1 MKLTQRIVVLGTLL
15 MLLGF
20 AAGAQAA
27 VQNYAVMPFTV
38 NGPAD
43 YKYLEKAIAPMFSS
57 RLYRAGG
64 GQFQPMSLNAS
75 NMKAVASDKEAQELQ
90 EKFKTGYLLWGTL
103 TVNGNSSTL
112 DVRVRDAAGNI
123 WSKSTQGVVNNII
136 PQIQRMADS
145 VATEVFKLQIE
156 TAPAART
163 RPAAAAQSAQ
173 NSMNPDILNNQTQP
187 QQQQVYMNPQ
197 FRYAGGEDTTL
208 LRSQSLSFPGVSMEV
223 GDVDRDGQVEVLIL
237 GERKVYA
244 GRFENGR
251 LNIIAEFP
259 LSLMLHPINL
269 RLWEDRD
276 SLPKI
281 IVNARDDRKDIA
293 TMMLTFDGK
302 EFHVEHKKI
311 PYYLNVLKTP
321 PDYVPVLLGQDGDMR
336 DPFRPGIYEMTKTQS
351 GFELGR
357 RLKMPEFAKLFAI
370 DWLPDMEEGDKFLML
385 TDQERLRLYTEDLKM
400 LAETDEKYSGSS
412 VGIEL
417 NDSPFGQTSANDG
430 VKNYYHVP
438 IRMIVND
445 LDGDGKSEVIILRPI
460 STASQ
465 IFTNYRTFPQG
476 EIQSL
481 FWDGLGMSLKWK
493 TRRIKGTIV
502 DFNFADVNNDGRM
515 YLVVLV
521 NSHPGALG
529 LSNRRA
535 MVLAYPL
542 DLSKTDPN
550 TLPSV
555 TE

>member
-75 NMKAVASDKEAQELQ
+75 NMKTVASDKEAQELQ

-103 TVNGNSSTL
+103 TIKGNSSTL

-156 TAPAART
+156 TAAPART
-163 RPAAAAQSAQ
+163 RPAAAAQNAQ
-173 NSMNPDILNNQTQP
+173 NSMNPDILSNQTQP
-187 QQQQVYMNPQ
+187 QQQVYMNPQ

-208 LRSQSLSFPGVSMEV
+208 LRSQSLNFPGVSMEV
-223 GDVDRDGQVEVLIL
+223 GDVDRDGQIEVLIL
-237 GERKVYA
+237 SERKVYA

-269 RLWEDRD
+269 RLWEDRN

-311 PYYLNVLKTP
+311 PYYLNVLRTP

-351 GFELGR
+351 GFEPGR

-445 LDGDGKSEVIILRPI
+445 LDGDGKSEVIVLRPI

-550 TLPSV
+550 TPPSV

>member
-75 NMKAVASDKEAQELQ
+75 NMKTVASDKEAQELQ

-103 TVNGNSSTL
+103 TIKGNSSTL

-156 TAPAART
+156 TAAPART
-163 RPAAAAQSAQ
+163 RPAAAAQNAQ
-173 NSMNPDILNNQTQP
+173 NSMNPDILSNQTQP
-187 QQQQVYMNPQ
+187 QQQVYMNPQ

-208 LRSQSLSFPGVSMEV
+208 LRSQSLNFPGVSMEV
-223 GDVDRDGQVEVLIL
+223 GDVDRDGQIEVLIL
-237 GERKVYA
+237 SERKVYA

-269 RLWEDRD
+269 RLWEDRN

-311 PYYLNVLKTP
+311 PYYLNVLRTP

-445 LDGDGKSEVIILRPI
+445 LDGDGKSEVIVLRPI

-550 TLPSV
+550 TPPSV

>member
-1 MKLTQRIVVLGTLL
+1 MKLTQRVVVLTTLL
-15 MLLGF
+15 MLSF
-20 AAGAQAA
+20 AACAQAA
-27 VQNYAVMPFTV
+27 VRSYAVLPFTV

-43 YKYLEKAIAPMFSS
+43 YKYLEKAISPMLST
-57 RLYRAGG
+57 RIYKAGG
-64 GQFQPMSLNAS
+64 GQFQPLSVNAA
-75 NMKAVASDKEAQELQ
+75 NMKTVTSDGEAKALQ
-90 EKFKTGYLLWGTL
+90 EKLKSGYLIWGTL
-103 TVNGNSSTL
+103 TVKGNTSTL
-112 DVRVRDAAGNI
+112 DVRARDESGKI

-145 VATEVFKLQIE
+145 VATEVFNLKIE
-156 TAPAART
+156 TGPAART
-163 RPAAAAQSAQ
+163 QPAARAQGGGQ
-173 NSMNPDILNNQTQP
+173 PSMNREILNHQIQP
-187 QQQQVYMNPQ
+187 QQSVYMNPQ

-208 LRSQSLSFPGVSMEV
+208 LRSQALNFPAISMEV
-223 GDVDRDGQVEVLIL
+223 GDVDKDGKVEVVIL

-244 GRFENGR
+244 ARFENGR
-251 LNIIAEFP
+251 LNVIAEFP
-259 LSLMLHPINL
+259 LSLMLQPINL
-269 RLWEDRD
+269 RLWDDR
-276 SLPKI
+276 SGQPKI
-281 IVNARDDRKDIA
+281 IVNSRDDRKDIA

-302 EFHVEHKKI
+302 EFHVVHKKI
-311 PYYLNVLKTP
+311 PFYLNVLDTP
-321 PDYVPVLLGQDGDMR
+321 PDYTPVLLGQDGDTR
-336 DPFRPGIYEMTKTQS
+336 DPFRPGIYEMVKTQD
-351 GFELGR
+351 GFEFGR
-357 RLKMPEFAKLFAI
+357 RLKMPEFANIFAI
-370 DWLPDMEEGDKFLML
+370 DWLPDTQEGDKFLML
-385 TDQERLRLYTEDLKM
+385 TDQERLRLFTEDLKM

-417 NDSPFGQTSANDG
+417 TDSPFGQTSSNDG

-445 LDGDGKSEVIILRPI
+445 LDRDGKSEVIILRPI

-465 IFTNYRTFPQG
+465 IFANYRTFPQG

-493 TRRIKGTIV
+493 TRRIKGTVV
-502 DFNFADVNNDGRM
+502 DFNFGDVNNDGKL

-529 LSNRRA
+529 LSHRRA

-550 TLPSV
+550 TPTTV

>member
-1 MKLTQRIVVLGTLL
+1 MKLTQRIVVLTTLL
-15 MLLGF
+15 MLSF
-20 AAGAQAA
+20 AAYAHAA
-27 VQNYAVMPFTV
+27 VQSYAVMPFTI

-43 YKYLEKAIAPMFSS
+43 YKYLEKAISPMLST
-57 RLYRAGG
+57 RIYKAGG
-64 GQFQPMSLNAS
+64 GQFQPLSVNPANLT
-75 NMKAVASDKEAQELQ
+75 AVTSDAQAKELQ
-90 EKFKTGYLLWGTL
+90 DKLKTGYLMWGSL
-103 TVNGNSSTL
+103 TVKGNSSTL
-112 DVRVRDAAGNI
+112 DMRVRDASGKI

-145 VATEVFKLQIE
+145 VATEVFKLKIE
-156 TAPAART
+156 TKPTARTKPAAQ
-163 RPAAAAQSAQ
+163 AQTQTA
-173 NSMNPDILNNQTQP
+173 MNPEILHNQTQP
-187 QQQQVYMNPQ
+187 QQSVYMNPQ

-208 LRSQSLSFPGVSMEV
+208 LRSQSLNFPGLSMEV
-223 GDVDRDGQVEVLIL
+223 GDVDNDGKVEVLIL
-237 GERKVYA
+237 SERKVYA
-244 GRFENGR
+244 SRFENGR

-259 LSLMLHPINL
+259 LSLMLQPINL
-269 RLWEDRD
+269 RLWDDR
-276 SLPKI
+276 SGKPKI
-281 IVNARDDRKDIA
+281 IVNSRDDRKDIA

-302 EFHVEHKKI
+302 EFHVVNKKI
-311 PYYLNVLKTP
+311 PYYLNVLNTP
-321 PDYVPVLLGQDGDMR
+321 PDYVPTLLGQDGDTR
-336 DPFRPGIYEMTKTQS
+336 DPFRPGIYEMVKTTD
-351 GFELGR
+351 GFEFGR
-357 RLKMPEFAKLFAI
+357 RLKMPEFANVFSI
-370 DWLPDMEEGDKFLML
+370 EWYPDMQEGDKFLML
-385 TDQERLRLYTEDLKM
+385 TDQERLRLYTQDLKM

-417 NDSPFGQTSANDG
+417 TDSPFGQTSSNDG

-445 LDGDGKSEVIILRPI
+445 LDSDGKNEVIILCPI

-465 IFTNYRTFPQG
+465 IFSNYRTFPQG
-476 EIQSL
+476 EIQAM

-502 DFNFADVNNDGRM
+502 DFNFGDVNNDGRL

-542 DLSKTDPN
+542 DLTKTDPN
-550 TLPSV
+550 TPTTV